1 MVSFKR
7 TLTRPTLLICFQ
19 AWLLFFFFTDILA
32 QENNYWSQQIG
43 VTASLLGGAV
53 TAGIN
58 DNSAIVYNPGKLAYI
73 ENSNLS
79 IVADIYSLESTRI
92 TNGGGPDLDIR
103 NTRVVNNPQIVA
115 GLVKSKKIPL
125 AINYASLN
133 RAHSDIRYKV
143 RNEKLIE
150 LSENYDGEEVYK
162 GNYEYRNIIRDDW
175 FGVGFGYKIT
185 EDIGIGFSTFF
196 TYRSQDF
203 QETIETYLS
212 SIDTVTGDYQNIATF
227 NYKDQIN
234 QGHFGMLWVLGI
246 ALKKNNWE
254 IGINI
259 ITPRVNLGIFS
270 TATLNRNM
278 SYITKDGQTEEPNYS
293 ININSAG
300 SRYRSPWEIN
310 LGYIHT
316 YGDNKISFRIAYY
329 NRIKTYNMININEK
343 KQQQS
348 FIPPPDDSF
357 QEIRMANK
365 QIFNL
370 AVGFQQQISEKTWF
384 LYGFRTDFNYFVPEI
399 YTKTDVI
406 PTRTYW
412 NQYIINFG
420 WAYQLSKNVLT
431 VGIGYTLGRSRG
443 DPQFINI
450 SEPDLNNFLLGPIG
464 NDTRTKIDQL
474 SLIIGF
480 VYNFNKNTD

>member
-1 MVSFKR
+1 MSILKKTSTVLKR
-7 TLTRPTLLICFQ
+7 FVYILFWLI
-19 AWLLFFFFTDILA
+19 LFFCYDLTA

-58 DNSAIVYNPGKLAYI
+58 DNSAIVYNPGELAYI
-73 ENSNLS
+73 KNSNLS

-92 TNGGGPDLDIR
+92 TNGGGTDLDIR
-103 NTRVVNNPQIVA
+103 NTRVINNPQIVA
-115 GLVKSKKIPL
+115 GLVKSKKIPF

-133 RAHSDIRYKV
+133 RSHSDIRYKI
-143 RNEKLIE
+143 RNEKLID
-150 LSENYDGEEVYK
+150 LSDNYEGDEVYK
-162 GNYEYRNIIRDDW
+162 GNYEYRSKIRDDW

-185 EDIGIGFSTFF
+185 ENIGIGFSTFF

-203 QETIETYLS
+203 QETIETFLS
-212 SIDTVTGDYQNIATF
+212 SIDTITGDYQNIATF

-234 QGHFGMLWVLGI
+234 QAHFGMLWVLGI

-270 TATLNRNM
+270 TASLDRNM

-293 ININSAG
+293 INIDNAG
-300 SRYRSPWEIN
+300 SRFRSPWEIN
-310 LGYIHT
+310 LGYIHS
-316 YGDNKISFRIAYY
+316 YERSKVSLRIAYY

-343 KQQQS
+343 KQQKS
-348 FIPPPDDSF
+348 FIPPPDDSY
-357 QEIRMANK
+357 QEIKMAN
-365 QIFNL
+365 QPIINL
-370 AVGFQQQISEKTWF
+370 AVGFQQQITEKTWF
-384 LYGFRTDFNYFVPEI
+384 LYGIRTDFNYLVLEI
-399 YTKTDVI
+399 YDETDI
-406 PTRTYW
+406 RPTRTYW

-420 WAYQLSKNVLT
+420 WAYQLHKNVLT
-431 VGIGYTLGRSRG
+431 IGIGYTFGYNKG
-443 DPQFINI
+443 YPQFINLT
-450 SEPDLNNFLLGPIG
+450 EPDLNNFLLGSI
-464 NDTRTKIDQL
+464 NNNTKTSINQL

-480 VYNFNKNTD
+480 VYNFNKNSE